1 MIIKTIISLLIAP
14 IMFIGQLF
22 NSSDEPIYTAPKVD
36 SQLVIKKEVT
46 EVATSTDKVVVN
58 KSKEVKKDVATS
70 TKPIAKKEVK
80 VQEIKQ
86 IPAVT
91 TPETTPDF
99 ERINTE
105 ARQTIIN
112 ILCTTKYGDLS
123 PISGTGVIISSGGL
137 VLTNAHIGQ
146 YFLLKDFREK
156 DYLKCIGRT
165 GSPAYP
171 RYNLELVYISQNW
184 VRANKSILKE
194 QNPTGTGEDD
204 FAFLR
209 ITGNIDES
217 NNKLK
222 IYIEPNTRELIEI
235 GEPVLLA
242 SYPAGFLGGLSILR
256 DLNITS
262 AVTNIQDIF
271 TFKNGTIDVISVGGT
286 VVSQKGSSGGL
297 VVDKKTSLLGI
308 ITTSSEGTTTSS
320 RGLNAIT
327 LGYINRT
334 LQKELSIDMRKFL
347 ELDHKSYAEN
357 FANSTGKELTKI
369 ITDELTR

>member
-1 MIIKTIISLLIAP
+1 MIIKAIVSLIVAP

-22 NSSDEPIYTAPKVD
+22 NSSSEPLYRAP
-36 SQLVIKKEVT
+36 IEPEVNI
-46 EVATSTDKVVVN
+46 VVN
-58 KSKEVKKDVATS
+58 NTNVVESEIISELPTKTKELPKDKPTTTKKITV
-70 TKPIAKKEVK
+70 PEKKNPDTIV
-80 VQEIKQ
+80 I
-86 IPAVT
+86 
-91 TPETTPDF
+91 TPEIIPDF
-99 ERINTE
+99 EKINTD
-105 ARQTIIN
+105 ARKTIVN

-123 PISGTGVIISSGGL
+123 PISGTGVIISSSGL
-137 VLTNAHIGQ
+137 ILTNAHIAQ

-156 DYLKCIGRT
+156 DYLKCVGRT

-171 RYNLELVYISQNW
+171 KYNLELVYISQNW

-209 ITGNIDES
+209 ISGNIDES
-217 NNKLK
+217 NNQTKS
-222 IYIEPNTRELIEI
+222 YIEPNTRELINVS
-235 GEPVLLA
+235 EPVLLA

-271 TFKNGTIDVISVGGT
+271 TFKDGTIDLISVGGT

-297 VVDKKTSLLGI
+297 VVDKKTSLIGI
-308 ITTSSEGTTTSS
+308 ITTSSEGSTTSS

-327 LGYINRT
+327 LAYINRA
-334 LQKELSIDMRKFL
+334 LQRELSIDMRKFL
-347 ELDHKSYAEN
+347 ELDHKTYAEN
-357 FANSTGKELTKI
+357 FTATTGKELTKL